1 MNYPVRC
8 SMILSMLK
16 NCKRYENAHFYKV
29 ENDFFLDVKTRREA
43 DLIAKLN
50 GLMTDAWNVYEL
62 ILNYK

>member
-8 SMILSMLK
+8 SMILPMLM
-16 NCKRYENAHFYKV
+16 NCKRYEHANFYKV
-29 ENDFFLDVKTRREA
+29 DGEMFLDVQTRREA

-50 GLMTDAWNVYEL
+50 ELQEEAWKVYSL